1 VKRADRDS
9 RIELQEQDHDEGAF
23 KMNRVALNIDEV
35 FFAALELE
43 DRNARSAYLN
53 EICGSDADLRDRLD
67 GLLAVNPMVSK
78 FLESPAIAPAATID
92 QPCAE
97 VTGTLIGPYKLLQAI
112 GEGGMG
118 TVYMAEQTD
127 PVRRLVA
134 LKVIKAGMDGRQVL
148 ARFDAE
154 RQALALMDHPNIAR
168 VLDAGATDAGRPY
181 FVMELVKGVPITQ
194 FCDEHQLTPRERL
207 ELFLPVCRA
216 VQHAHQKG
224 IIHRDLKPSN
234 VLVAQ
239 YDDEPV
245 PKVIDFGVAKATSQR
260 LTEQTLFTSFGS
272 LVGTLQYMSP
282 EQAKLNALDVDTRS
296 DVYSLG
302 VLLYE
307 LLTGSTPL
315 ERARLDRSAL
325 DELLRLI
332 REEEPPRPSTRLSQS
347 GAELAA
353 ISSRRRT
360 EPAQLGRALRG
371 ELDWIV
377 MKALEKDRARRYDT
391 ANGLARDLERHLRDE
406 PVEACPP
413 SASYRLRKA
422 ARRHK
427 VPLAVASAFT
437 VLLLGALALVTW
449 GWRAERAAR
458 AAVEAAQQEVLAQA
472 RKIERAAERMNEANA
487 ALDSGGLYAH
497 HYRWAAAE
505 AEYTR
510 AAQLRPDH
518 SQVFFRR
525 GGLYTSLGL
534 WDLAADD
541 YARAFTIREPDTPS
555 QWHSNALLHLVSG
568 DVAGYRR
575 ACGRMLER
583 FRGRIDGLIG
593 PEQVEEKEDVQV
605 TRFMLV
611 RACVLAP
618 AAVPEYDRLL
628 RLADMSAAPE
638 GAPGW
643 VPLYIHG
650 AACYR
655 AGRFEEAVRLLRE
668 SLSRTPVEA
677 RALNFPYLA
686 MSLHRLDK
694 ADEARQEL
702 RNAREALDHWAQIVF
717 DRPNWF
723 VPVPYWYDWVEC
735 QVLYRE
741 AHRLIERSDPP
752 EDPRL
757 LVVRGRA
764 FAALGR
770 GDRAEAEFARALRLA
785 PDDAKIRDAV
795 HTRPERH
802 GHD

>member
-1 VKRADRDS
+1 MNDQVADERSIFLRA
-9 RIELQEQDHDEGAF
+9 IEIASAEGRSSFLDAACGD
-23 KMNRVALNIDEV
+23 NR
-35 FFAALELE
+35 
-43 DRNARSAYLN
+43 R
-53 EICGSDADLRDRLD
+53 LRDEIEALLGAHAMPL
-67 GLLAVNPMVSK
+67 GLLDVPDIGRPTVDM
-78 FLESPAIAPAATID
+78 PAAYEG
-92 QPCAE
+92 P
-97 VTGTLIGPYKLLQAI
+97 GTVVGPYKLLQAI

-118 TVYMAEQTD
+118 TVYMAEQTH

-148 ARFDAE
+148 ARFGAE
-154 RQALALMDHPNIAR
+154 RLALALMDHPNIAR

-260 LTEQTLFTSFGS
+260 LTEQTLFTAFGS

-282 EQAKLNALDVDTRS
+282 EQAKFNALDVDTRS

-497 HYRWAAAE
+497 HYRWAKAE

-510 AAQLRPDH
+510 AAGLRDDH

-541 YARAFTIREPDTPS
+541 YARAFTIREPDTTS

-568 DVAGYRR
+568 DEAGYRR
-575 ACGRMLER
+575 VCGRMLER
-583 FRGRIDGLIG
+583 FHGRIDGLIG
-593 PEQVEEKEDVQV
+593 PEQAEDKEDVQV

-628 RLADMSAAPE
+628 RLVDMSAAPD
-638 GAPGW
+638 GDATYW
-643 VPLYIHG
+643 VPLYIQG

-655 AGRFEEAVRLLRE
+655 AGRFEEAVRLLRD
-668 SLSRTPVEA
+668 SLSRTRVGA

-702 RNAREALDHWAQIVF
+702 RNAREALDQWAQTVF

-723 VPVPYWYDWVEC
+723 VPVPYWYDWPEC

-741 AHRLIERSDPP
+741 AYRLIEKSDPP
-752 EDPRL
+752 VDPRL

-770 GDRAEAEFARALRLA
+770 ADRAEAEFNRALRLA
-785 PDDAKIRDAV
+785 PDDAKIRDTV
-795 HTRPERH
+795 RSRPEAR
-802 GHD
+802 GRD

>member
-1 VKRADRDS
+1 MNDQVADERSIFLRA
-9 RIELQEQDHDEGAF
+9 IEIASAEGRSSFLDAACGD
-23 KMNRVALNIDEV
+23 NR
-35 FFAALELE
+35 
-43 DRNARSAYLN
+43 R
-53 EICGSDADLRDRLD
+53 LRDEIEALLGAHARPL
-67 GLLAVNPMVSK
+67 GLLDVPDIGRPTVDM
-78 FLESPAIAPAATID
+78 PAAYEG
-92 QPCAE
+92 P
-97 VTGTLIGPYKLLQAI
+97 GTVVGPYKLLQAI

-148 ARFDAE
+148 ARFGAE

-260 LTEQTLFTSFGS
+260 LTEQTLFTAFGS

-413 SASYRLRKA
+413 SPGYRLRKA

-458 AAVEAAQQEVLAQA
+458 AAVEAAQQEVLARA
-472 RKIERAAERMNEANA
+472 REIEQAAERMNEANA

-510 AAQLRPDH
+510 AARLRPDH

-525 GGLYTSLGL
+525 GGLYSSLGL

-541 YARAFTIREPDTPS
+541 YARAFAIREPDTTS
-555 QWHSNALLHLVSG
+555 QWYSNALLHLVSG
-568 DVAGYRR
+568 DEAGYRR
-575 ACGRMLER
+575 VCGRMLER

-593 PEQVEEKEDVQV
+593 PEQVEEKDDVAV

-628 RLADMSAAPE
+628 RLSDMSAATKDE
-638 GAPGW
+638 EYW
-643 VPLYIHG
+643 VPLYING

-668 SLSRTPVEA
+668 SLSRTNYGA

-702 RNAREALDHWAQIVF
+702 RNAREALDRWAQAVF
-717 DRPNWF
+717 DRPDQF

-741 AHRLIERSDPP
+741 AHRLIEGSDPP

-795 HTRPERH
+795 RTRPEAR
-802 GHD
+802 GRD

>member
-1 VKRADRDS
+1 MNDQVANERSIFLHA
-9 RIELQEQDHDEGAF
+9 IEITSAEGRSSFLDAACGD
-23 KMNRVALNIDEV
+23 NRGL
-35 FFAALELE
+35 
-43 DRNARSAYLN
+43 RN
-53 EICGSDADLRDRLD
+53 EIEALLGAHERPL
-67 GLLAVNPMVSK
+67 GLLDVPD
-78 FLESPAIAPAATID
+78 IG
-92 QPCAE
+92 QPTVDMPEASE
-97 VTGTLIGPYKLLQAI
+97 GPGTVVGPYKLLQAI

-118 TVYMAEQTD
+118 MVYMAEQTH

-148 ARFDAE
+148 ARFGAE
-154 RQALALMDHPNIAR
+154 RQALALMDHPNIAK

-181 FVMELVKGVPITQ
+181 FVMELVKGIPITQ

-239 YDDEPV
+239 YDDDPV

-272 LVGTLQYMSP
+272 LIGTLQYMSP

-391 ANGLARDLERHLRDE
+391 ATGLARDLERHLRDE

-413 SASYRLRKA
+413 SPGYRLRKA

-427 VPLAVASAFT
+427 APLAVAGAFA

-449 GWRAERAAR
+449 AWRAERA
-458 AAVEAAQQEVLAQA
+458 
-472 RKIERAAERMNEANA
+472 AAERMNEANA

-510 AAQLRPDH
+510 AARLRPDH
-518 SQVFFRR
+518 SQVFLRR
-525 GGLYTSLGL
+525 GSLYSSLGL

-541 YARAFTIREPDTPS
+541 YARAFAIREPDTAS
-555 QWHSNALLHLVSG
+555 LWYNDALLHLVRG
-568 DVAGYRR
+568 DEAGYRR

-593 PEQVEEKEDVQV
+593 PKQAEEKDDVAV
-605 TRFMLV
+605 TRFGLV

-618 AAVPEYDRLL
+618 TAVPEYDRLP
-628 RLADMSAAPE
+628 RLSDMSAASE
-638 GAPGW
+638 GPYYW
-643 VPLYIHG
+643 VPLYVRG

-655 AGRFEEAVRLLRE
+655 AGQLEEAVRLLRE
-668 SLSRTPVEA
+668 SLSRTEDGA
-677 RALNFPYLA
+677 RALNFPFLA
-686 MSLHRLDK
+686 MSLHRMGSGD
-694 ADEARQEL
+694 AARQEL
-702 RNAREALDHWAQIVF
+702 RNAREALDRWAQAVF
-717 DRPNWF
+717 DRPSRF
-723 VPVPYWYDWVEC
+723 VPVPDWNDWLEC

-741 AHRLIERSDPP
+741 AHRQIEKSDPP
-752 EDPRL
+752 VDPRL
-757 LVVRGRA
+757 VVLRGRA

-770 GDRAEAEFARALRLA
+770 SDRAEAEFARALRLA

-795 HTRPERH
+795 RTRPE